1 MVYGYVTCMSRRPM
15 MLAALVIAQALCAA
29 FFVSDVLSDVGAS
42 LAARAIAMHTAIEI
56 GVTLSL
62 AVGVLLGALALRA
75 ALDRQRSA
83 ERGLSIA
90 SGAFAELLETFFA
103 RWGLTPA
110 ERDIAMMAIKGLSI
124 AEMAAVR
131 GAAPG
136 TVRAQCARVYAKAG
150 VSGRPQLLS
159 IFIDEL
165 MSEPLVDAERLAA

>member
-1 MVYGYVTCMSRRPM
+1 MNSAMIWLGRRPM
-15 MLAALVIAQALCAA
+15 MLAALVLVQGLCAL
-29 FFVSDVLSDVGAS
+29 FFVTDVITDAGAAVITRS
-42 LAARAIAMHTAIEI
+42 LRLHTAVEI

-62 AVGVLLGALALRA
+62 VFGIALGGLALHD
-75 ALDRQRSA
+75 ALRRRNSA

-90 SGAFAELLETFFA
+90 SGAFAELLETFFV

-131 GAAPG
+131 GAAAG